1 MAERHQIAVPD
12 TTIAYTDH
20 GGDGPPTLL
29 VHGITERQEVWDP
42 IVERLTDDRHV
53 FTMDLRGH
61 GASGAATN
69 YAVETIVGDVV
80 AVMTDMGTMGST
92 HLVGHSLGGM
102 VVSTVG
108 AGAPVAS
115 VVNVDQSLEL
125 SAFTAQIVDFGPML
139 RDELSFPTLMETF
152 FGMLA
157 GERIDEATIGRVNE
171 LRDAKQDVVLGIWN
185 LLLTATPAE
194 VDAIV
199 EGVLSTYADK
209 DVPYLSIFGAD
220 PGAHYETWLARFIS
234 GAVTE
239 VWDDHGHYPHL
250 VDPDRFVARL
260 REFWAAP

>member
-1 MAERHQIAVPD
+1 MAERHQISVPD

-42 IVERLTDDRHV
+42 IVERLCADRQV
-53 FTMDLRGH
+53 FTMDIRGH
-61 GASGAATN
+61 GRSGTAAD
-69 YAVETIVGDVV
+69 YAVETIAGDVV
-80 AVMTDMGTMGST
+80 AVMTAMGTMGRT

-102 VVSTVG
+102 VVSTVA

-115 VVNVDQSLEL
+115 VVNVDQSLDL
-125 SAFTAQIVDFGPML
+125 AAFTAQIIDFGPML

-152 FGMLA
+152 FAMLA
-157 GERIDEATIGRVNE
+157 GERIDEAAIARVND
-171 LRDAKQDVVLGIWN
+171 LRVADQDVVLGVWN
-185 LLLTATPAE
+185 LLLTATPDE
-194 VDAIV
+194 VDTIV
-199 EGVLSTYADK
+199 ADVLSTYADR
-209 DVPYLSIFGAD
+209 DVPYLTIFGAD
-220 PGAHYETWLARFIS
+220 PGPHYEDWLARFIP

-260 REFWAAP
+260 RAFWSA